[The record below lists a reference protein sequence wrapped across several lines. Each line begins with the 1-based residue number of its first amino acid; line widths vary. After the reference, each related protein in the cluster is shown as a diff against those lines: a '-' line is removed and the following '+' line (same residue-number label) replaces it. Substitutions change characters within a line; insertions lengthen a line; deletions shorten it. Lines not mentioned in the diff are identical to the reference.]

1 MQYHIQKSFFPILQ
15 GLLLGAV
22 VVMLWS
28 GTVHAQYAVLKVEKG
43 TALIKRDGRE
53 LLLESP
59 REVFIRDGDILQ
71 VGGQGMVRMQTLPER
86 EVEILLSANS
96 VFMVRDFS
104 QNNLEGKLRM
114 LFGRFRLRSIANNQA
129 AKRFAVK
136 IPSAIVGVKGTE
148 YTADVDETGNSL
160 LLVTESQVELQNLL
174 KQSVIVDTGRIGG
187 SIEGHLARPLDAPQA
202 LVQQLSGEQAL
213 AAGQGEAGGKSLLDM
228 VKFENADASDF
239 EDPENFYAVASEGG
253 DSLSLAQATE
263 AGVAGATRVT
273 RATEGTGSSQRL
285 AVPPFASGAPLAEI
299 EVNAE
304 LGGVENPLGSHLSAD
319 LIDLDTVMPPSL
331 RSPLPPGGE
340 LATGFFGR

>member
-43 TALIKRDGRE
+43 TALIKRGGRE
-53 LLLESP
+53 LLLEAP
-59 REVFIRDGDILQ
+59 REVFIRDRDILQ
-71 VGGQGMVRMQTLPER
+71 VGRQGMVRMQTLPER

-114 LFGRFRLRSIANNQA
+114 LFGRFRLRSIADSQE

-136 IPSAIVGVKGTE
+136 IPSVIVGVKGTE
-148 YTADVDETGNSL
+148 YTVDVNETGDSL
-160 LLVTESQVELQNLL
+160 LLVTESQVQLQNPLN
-174 KQSVIVDTGRIGG
+174 QSVIVDAGKIGG
-187 SIEGHLARPLDAPQA
+187 TIEGHLARPLDAPQY

-213 AAGQGEAGGKSLLDM
+213 VARQGEAGGKSLLDI
-228 VKFENADASDF
+228 VNFENADASDF
-239 EDPENFYAVASEGG
+239 EDPENFYAAANEGG
-253 DSLSLAQATE
+253 DGLSLAQATA
-263 AGVAGATRVT
+263 AGVAGVAG
-273 RATEGTGSSQRL
+273 GTGSNERL
-285 AVPPFASGAPLAEI
+285 AAPPSDSGANLAGI

-304 LGGVENPLGSHLSAD
+304 LGGVENPLESFSSD